1 MTAKSCGEPSTGPRS
16 ADVRMGK
23 PTTRHGVVPRPEY
36 IGSEEGTR
44 GIETSQYP
52 EERKTTVTP
61 LVAASE
67 KGRDQ
72 TVPVP
77 SLMALLVRG
86 CGIRERWHQTPHG
99 VTKLLR
105 RRTALERPAT
115 EGNGPVSETYATSA
129 RSSQVTPGP

>member
-1 MTAKSCGEPSTGPRS
+1 MTAKSCGEPSTRPRS

-23 PTTRHGVVPRPEY
+23 PSTRHGVLPLPEH
-36 IGSEEGTR
+36 IGQEEGTG

-52 EERKTTVTP
+52 EERKATATP

-86 CGIRERWHQTPHG
+86 SGTMRYGIRRITDYKCCIGER
-99 VTKLLR
+99 LR
-105 RRTALERPAT
+105 KGSTRV
-115 EGNGPVSETYATSA
+115 GNSPVSEMYVLSA
-129 RSSQVTPGP
+129 CHPK